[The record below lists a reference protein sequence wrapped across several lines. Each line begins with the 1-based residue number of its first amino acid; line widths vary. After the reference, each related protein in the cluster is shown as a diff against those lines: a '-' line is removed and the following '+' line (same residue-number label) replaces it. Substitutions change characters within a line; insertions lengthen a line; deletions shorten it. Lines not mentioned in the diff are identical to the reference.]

1 MSQTPQPPGLQL
13 PPAGGVSGAP
23 GAHQRR
29 MLARTLDLGIF
40 LALAFVVPPIGA
52 GLGLLYLLVA
62 DALWPGQSIG
72 KRLFRVSVAR
82 LPSGRV
88 GHLGHSI
95 LRNLPVAVAM
105 LLLVL
110 PVVSY
115 VLFPLMGI
123 PLLMWEGRLSRLGAH
138 GQRLGD
144 FLSDTFVVDA
154 SQPLLPAATPQG
166 HTTPQAGA

>member
-1 MSQTPQPPGLQL
+1 MADAPATPPTLGA
-13 PPAGGVSGAP
+13 PAGGVHGAP

-29 MLARTLDLGIF
+29 MLARTVDLAAF
-40 LALAFVVPPIGA
+40 LALAFLVPPFGA

-62 DALWPGQSIG
+62 DALWPGQSLG
-72 KRLFRVSVAR
+72 KRLFRVQVAR
-82 LPSGRV
+82 LPSGRA

-95 LRNLPVAVAM
+95 MRNLPLAVAM

-115 VLFPLMGI
+115 VLFPLLGL
-123 PLLMWEGRLSRLGAH
+123 PLLMWEGRLSRLGQR

-144 FLSDTFVVDA
+144 ILSDTFVVDA
-154 SQPLLPAATPQG
+154 ADATQRPAAATSGPA
-166 HTTPQAGA
+166 P